1 MVNIA
6 FSQRREVQILVDA
19 LHAMVPEEHDLA
31 FSDRLGSGEHQLDY
45 IVKMPKSVRI
55 LGTTYLLLCG
65 TRLGLISSILNHA
78 KYSSHGATL

>member
-45 IVKMPKSVRI
+45 IVKTPTESMSSMS
-55 LGTTYLLLCG
+55 TYLLLYG
-65 TRLGLISSILNHA
+65 SFLGLMSSALNHA
-78 KYSSHGATL
+78 K